1 MLSPNELQD
10 ILSIL
15 DRQFSIFTTT
25 HLGPDYLSSQ
35 DKKILKDAGLKVDE
49 LYSAVKDPV
58 YLNVQLGMLSQLIGE
73 NRSKRLKYPDFRRM
87 IERGDHI
94 KLNARERAS
103 LESVKMQSLADIRRM
118 KGNIFSDINNIVNQE
133 SFIRTEIS
141 EGIRRR
147 EGVKSIVQ
155 NIGRKSGDWS
165 RDFSKMV
172 EYISHRALTEGRVS
186 IMKRKGGGDQKIYFD
201 VYPGACSHCVKHYLT
216 GGIGS
221 RPRVFTI
228 SELEAN
234 GTNIGRKQKDWKPTF
249 SPLHPF
255 CRCNAH
261 EYEEGSTWDEK
272 EKRWVQPKYERKVDR
287 PTIKVTVGEKIYEV

>member
-1 MLSPNELQD
+1 MLSPNELQE

-15 DRQFSIFTTT
+15 DRQFTIFTVT

-35 DKKILKDAGLKVDE
+35 DKKILTDAGLKVDE

-58 YLNVQLGMLSQLIGE
+58 YLNIQLGMLSQLIGE
-73 NRSKRLKYPDFRRM
+73 NRSKRLKYPDFRKM

-94 KLNARERAS
+94 KLNARERAT

-118 KGNIFSDINNIVNQE
+118 KGNIFSDVNNIVNQE
-133 SFIRTEIS
+133 AFIRREIS
-141 EGIRRR
+141 EGLRKR
-147 EGVKSIVQ
+147 EGVRSIVQ
-155 NIGRKSGDWS
+155 NIARESGDWS

-172 EYISHRALTEGRVS
+172 EYISHKALTEGRVA
-186 IMKRKGGGDQKIYFD
+186 IMKRKGGADQKIYFD
-201 VYPGACSHCVKHYLT
+201 VYPGACTHCVKHYLT

-221 RPRVFTI
+221 RPRLFTI
-228 SELEAN
+228 GELEAN

-261 EYEEGSTWDEK
+261 EYEEGATWDEK
-272 EKRWVQPKYERKVDR
+272 EKRWIQPKYERKVDR
-287 PTIKVTVGEKIYEV
+287 PTVKVTVGEKTYEV